1 MSPGI
6 MGGSSDGGAILAA
19 MDFGA
24 APVRAGLLGMTS
36 GRDPAYPGS
45 SNDDMPVQLQA
56 LTKIHAQ
63 KVRSLMRSVAELK
76 KRLALATAQ
85 GKDHRRSA
93 MIRAM
98 RTRLRE
104 QDLVVDVIKEE
115 LGLKTGLGKEE
126 TNDWVIRKTV
136 GGPLRREL
144 QNELYR
150 LEKKYRQALDK
161 LKTRRTG
168 GDGDEGGVVG
178 TTAERSRVE
187 LEGQVGGGG
196 DTDQQASTKELMR
209 LSEALEEVDAL
220 RVSVRSRDAAL
231 QAQAEAI
238 DQLQLENRDLRG
250 VREKLG
256 RKERRARELKRKHAN
271 LGEQHTA
278 LLEDFEASQ
287 EQVHHLKAQLALRKE
302 EALAEADEFREQS
315 LRQAEEVGVLL
326 KREEELT
333 TALEE
338 EVASRQRERREHHH
352 ADRQA
357 RARHPRFHI
366 LPLLNAVAR
375 AEAAEKSLQVSVK
388 QETRLRE
395 KNKAMM
401 AELQHLGKEAGEAAR
416 LRERGRD
423 LAVETK
429 RLAKEAEARQGRL
442 EEARQQG
449 ATAEEALRASKESLE
464 AEKSCKEALAREAS
478 EMKVLLGEKLALL
491 EAEKKKADDEGE
503 ARRRLESMLLAEKKK
518 EEEMGMAA
526 AAAAAQAAA
535 QVAEANAAAAAAVAA
550 HTKVLAA
557 QREEQDPERKMGGDK
572 DTARD
577 DEAGKKIDLTES
589 EEIIEEM
596 ESELREQAD
605 RVFSLEEDQQALKLQ
620 LESAKKAADDL
631 GAKNAALTAQLQ
643 AAPATSPADP
653 ATAVTAGAETEAEAV
668 SSRKVKESIPESS
681 RRPLRPCTLAEEK
694 EWQLQEHLVAAKAA
708 KKAAQNECVALKLE
722 LEDAKASGD
731 LHKARVKAPV
741 TDKESFILDDAHSG
755 FEAAAPT
762 GVAGDV

>member
-6 MGGSSDGGAILAA
+6 MGRISDGGAILAA
-19 MDFGA
+19 MDLGA
-24 APVRAGLLGMTS
+24 APVPAGLLGMTP
-36 GRDPAYPGS
+36 GRDPPYPGS

-115 LGLKTGLGKEE
+115 LGLKTGMGKEE

-136 GGPLRREL
+136 GGPLRFRPKTREEL

-150 LEKKYRQALDK
+150 LERKYRQALDK

-168 GDGDEGGVVG
+168 GDRDEGGVVG
-178 TTAERSRVE
+178 TTEERSRVE
-187 LEGQVGGGG
+187 LEGQGGGGG
-196 DTDQQASTKELMR
+196 DTDQQASTRELMR

-238 DQLQLENRDLRG
+238 DQLQLEKRDLRG
-250 VREKLG
+250 VQEKLG

-287 EQVHHLKAQLALRKE
+287 EQVDHLKAQLALRKE

-326 KREEELT
+326 KREEELS

-352 ADRQA
+352 ADRQ
-357 RARHPRFHI
+357 
-366 LPLLNAVAR
+366 AVAR

-395 KNKAMM
+395 KNKTMM
-401 AELQHLGKEAGEAAR
+401 AELQRLGKEAGEAAR

-442 EEARQQG
+442 EEARQKG

-464 AEKSCKEALAREAS
+464 AEKSSKEALARETS

-518 EEEMGMAA
+518 EEEMGIAA

-550 HTKVLAA
+550 HAEVLAA
-557 QREEQDPERKMGGDK
+557 EKEQQDPERKKGGDK
-572 DTARD
+572 DTERD
-577 DEAGKKIDLTES
+577 DEAGKKFDLTES

-605 RVFSLEEDQQALKLQ
+605 RVFSLEEEQQALKLQ

-631 GAKNAALTAQLQ
+631 SAKNAALTAQLK

-653 ATAVTAGAETEAEAV
+653 AAAVTAGAETEAEPA
-668 SSRKVKESIPESS
+668 SSRKLEESIPGSP
-681 RRPLRPCTLAEEK
+681 RRPLRPCSSAEEK
-694 EWQLQEHLVAAKAA
+694 EWQLGEELVAAKAA

-722 LEDAKASGD
+722 LQDGKASGD
-731 LHKARVKAPV
+731 LHKARVKALV
-741 TDKESFILDDAHSG
+741 ADKDSFILDDAHGGGSG
-755 FEAAAPT
+755 LEAAAPT

>member
-1 MSPGI
+1 
-6 MGGSSDGGAILAA
+6 
-19 MDFGA
+19 
-24 APVRAGLLGMTS
+24 
-36 GRDPAYPGS
+36 
-45 SNDDMPVQLQA
+45 
-56 LTKIHAQ
+56 
-63 KVRSLMRSVAELK
+63 
-76 KRLALATAQ
+76 
-85 GKDHRRSA
+85 
-93 MIRAM
+93 
-98 RTRLRE
+98 

-115 LGLKTGLGKEE
+115 LGLKTGMRKEE

-150 LEKKYRQALDK
+150 LEKKHRQALDK

-168 GDGDEGGVVG
+168 GDRDEGGVVG

-187 LEGQVGGGG
+187 LEGQGGGGG

-220 RVSVRSRDAAL
+220 RVSVRSRAAAL
-231 QAQAEAI
+231 QAQAEVI

-250 VREKLG
+250 VQEKLG

-287 EQVHHLKAQLALRKE
+287 EQASEDFGKLGIVHHLKAQLALRKE

-357 RARHPRFHI
+357 GGQYPRFHI
-366 LPLLNAVAR
+366 LPLLKVAR

-395 KNKAMM
+395 KNKTMM
-401 AELQHLGKEAGEAAR
+401 AELQRLGKEAGEAAR

-442 EEARQQG
+442 EEARQKG

-464 AEKSCKEALAREAS
+464 AEKSSKEALARESS

-518 EEEMGMAA
+518 EEEMGIAA

-550 HTKVLAA
+550 HAKVLAA
-557 QREEQDPERKMGGDK
+557 EKEQQDLERKKGG
-572 DTARD
+572 TERD
-577 DEAGKKIDLTES
+577 DEAGKKFDLTES

-605 RVFSLEEDQQALKLQ
+605 RVFSLEEEQQALKLQ

-631 GAKNAALTAQLQ
+631 SAKNAALTAQLK

-653 ATAVTAGAETEAEAV
+653 AAAVTAGAETEAEPA
-668 SSRKVKESIPESS
+668 SSRKLEESKSIPESP
-681 RRPLRPCTLAEEK
+681 RRPLRPCTSAEEK
-694 EWQLQEHLVAAKAA
+694 EWQLREELVAAKAA
-708 KKAAQNECVALKLE
+708 KKAARNE
-722 LEDAKASGD
+722 
-731 LHKARVKAPV
+731 
-741 TDKESFILDDAHSG
+741 
-755 FEAAAPT
+755 
-762 GVAGDV
+762 